1 MLAQL
6 RSARRRVGAFI
17 GGFEAGLSSRRL
29 KGFQPSRAHLNT
41 LIAAAGPDITARA
54 RWLIR
59 NNGYAANAI
68 ESWAGNVVGAGIKPS
83 SLIKDAKL
91 KAAVQE
97 LWLEWTDE
105 ADAEGFT
112 DLYGL
117 QRRAAREVFI
127 AGEVFFRFRP
137 RRPQDGL
144 TVPLQLQ
151 MLPSEMLPLNRNETG
166 PSGNVIRQGI
176 EFDAIG
182 RRVAY
187 HFLRRHPGDTPIPAL
202 PARSCGSPRARSC
215 TSLIR
220 STPDS
225 CGACRAGE
233 TVRIPAS
240 EIVHV
245 IDPVDAG
252 QLRGVSRFAAGIVKL
267 FLLDQYD
274 DAELDRKKVAAMHA
288 LFITTPAPDA
298 PLDAAEGRDENDER
312 TMDLQPGQ
320 ITMLEPGEEVQ
331 TSAPAD
337 VGQTYEPFQY
347 RTLLQVSAALG
358 VPYAYLSNDM
368 LKANYSNS
376 RLALLEFRRRI
387 EAYQH
392 AVIVWQLCRQVW
404 ARWMDT
410 AVMAG
415 ALQVADYETT
425 RRATLACAWLPPKW
439 DWVDPLKDAR
449 AEIEQID
456 AGLKSR
462 TQALAERGYDAEQVD
477 TEIAAD
483 KAREKSLGLVFGS
496 SSTAAAPAEGDQ
508 SSSRGGSLIARER
521 RRFRRGRCSLIEKS
535 LKPQ

>member
-1 MLAQL
+1 MLASLQ
-6 RSARRRVGAFI
+6 SFRRRVGAFI
-17 GGFEAGLSSRRL
+17 GGFEAGLANRRL

-54 RWLIR
+54 RWLVR

-83 SLIKDAKL
+83 SLIADATL
-91 KAAVQE
+91 KASVQK
-97 LWLEWTDE
+97 LWLDWTDE

-112 DLYGL
+112 DFYGL

-137 RRPQDGL
+137 RRLQDGL
-144 TVPLQLQ
+144 AVPLQLQ
-151 MLPSEMLPLNRNETG
+151 MLPSEMLALNRNEMM

-176 EFDAIG
+176 EFDKIG

-187 HFLRRHPGDTPIPAL
+187 HFLRRHPGDMTDPGI
-202 PARSCGSPRARSC
+202 
-215 TSLIR
+215 
-220 STPDS
+220 
-225 CGACRAGE
+225 AGE
-233 TVRIPAS
+233 TVRILSS
-240 EIVHV
+240 EIVHI

-252 QLRGVSRFAAGIVKL
+252 QLRGISRFAAGIVKL

-288 LFITTPAPDA
+288 LFITTPAPA
-298 PLDAAEGRDENDER
+298 EPLDAVEGRDVNNDR
-312 TMDLQPGQ
+312 TLDLQPGQ
-320 ITMLEPGEEVQ
+320 ITMLEPGEEIQ
-331 TSAPAD
+331 TSDPAD
-337 VGQTYEPFQY
+337 SGATYEPFQY

-387 EAYQH
+387 ETYQH
-392 AVIVWQLCRQVW
+392 AVMVWQFCRQVW

-415 ALQVADYETT
+415 ALDLSAYEK
-425 RRATLACAWLPPKW
+425 RRREYLACSWLPPKW
-439 DWVDPLKDAR
+439 DWVDPMKDAR

-462 TQALAERGYDAEQVD
+462 TQALAERGFDAEQVD
-477 TEIAAD
+477 AEIAAD
-483 KAREKSLGLVFGS
+483 REREKSLGLIF
-496 SSTAAAPAEGDQ
+496 AAASPSAPAPNEAAADPA
-508 SSSRGGSLIARER
+508 SN
-521 RRFRRGRCSLIEKS
+521 
-535 LKPQ
+535 

>member
-1 MLAQL
+1 
-6 RSARRRVGAFI
+6 VGAFI
-17 GGFEAGLSSRRL
+17 GGFEAGLANRRL

-54 RWLIR
+54 RWLVR

-83 SLIKDAKL
+83 SLIADSRL
-91 KAAVQE
+91 KAEVQK
-97 LWLEWTDE
+97 LWLAWTDE

-112 DLYGL
+112 DFYGL

-151 MLPSEMLPLNRNETG
+151 MLPAEMLPLNRNEILPG
-166 PSGNVIRQGI
+166 GNVIRQGI
-176 EFDAIG
+176 EFDQIG

-187 HFLRRHPGDTPIPAL
+187 HFLRRHPGDVTDPGV
-202 PARSCGSPRARSC
+202 S
-215 TSLIR
+215 
-220 STPDS
+220 
-225 CGACRAGE
+225 GE
-233 TVRIPAS
+233 TVRLPAS

-252 QLRGVSRFAAGIVKL
+252 QLRGVSKFAPGIVKL

-288 LFITTPAPDA
+288 LFITTPAPA
-298 PLDAAEGRDENDER
+298 EPLDAVEGRDENGER

-320 ITMLEPGEEVQ
+320 ITLLEPGEEVQ
-331 TSAPAD
+331 TSTPAD
-337 VGQTYEPFQY
+337 SGQTYEPFQY

-392 AVIVWQLCRQVW
+392 AVMVWQFCRQVW
-404 ARWMDT
+404 ARWMDMG
-410 AVMAG
+410 VMAG
-415 ALQVADYETT
+415 AIELPAYEK
-425 RRATLACAWLPPKW
+425 RRREYLGCDWLPPKW
-439 DWVDPLKDAR
+439 DWIDPLKDAR
-449 AEIEQID
+449 AEIEQIG

-462 TQALAERGYDAEQVD
+462 SQALAERGYDAEQVD
-477 TEIAAD
+477 AQIASD
-483 KAREKSLGLVFGS
+483 KKREEELGLTFS
-496 SSTAAAPAEGDQ
+496 SSAPAPAIEPTDQ
-508 SSSRGGSLIARER
+508 SQAG
-521 RRFRRGRCSLIEKS
+521 
-535 LKPQ
+535 

>member
-1 MLAQL
+1 MKHI
-6 RSARRRVGAFI
+6 RRRVGAFI
-17 GGFEAGLSSRRL
+17 GGFEAGLANRRL
-29 KGFQPSRAHLNT
+29 KGFQPTRAHLNT

-54 RWLIR
+54 RWLVR

-83 SLIKDAKL
+83 SLIKDPAL
-91 KAAVQE
+91 KASVQQ
-97 LWLEWTDE
+97 LWLDWTDE

-112 DLYGL
+112 DFYGL
-117 QRRAAREVFI
+117 ERRAAREVFI
-127 AGEVFFRFRP
+127 AGEVFFRFRS

-151 MLPSEMLPLNRNETG
+151 MIPSEMLPLNRNEVV
-166 PSGNVIRQGI
+166 PSGNVIRHGI

-187 HFLRRHPGDTPIPAL
+187 HFLRRHPGDVTDL
-202 PARSCGSPRARSC
+202 G
-215 TSLIR
+215 L
-220 STPDS
+220 
-225 CGACRAGE
+225 AGE
-233 TVRIPAS
+233 TVRVPAF
-240 EIVHV
+240 EVVHV

-288 LFITTPAPDA
+288 LFITTPAPA
-298 PLDAAEGRDENDER
+298 EPLDAVEGRDENDER
-312 TMDLQPGQ
+312 AIDLQPGQ

-376 RLALLEFRRRI
+376 RLALLEFRRRV

-392 AVIVWQLCRQVW
+392 AVVVWQLCRQVW

-410 AVMAG
+410 AVLAG
-415 ALQVADYETT
+415 ALTIVDYD
-425 RRATLACAWLPPKW
+425 RRRQYLACGWLPPKW

-477 TEIAAD
+477 DEIAAD
-483 KAREKSLGLVFGS
+483 KAREKRLGLTFGS
-496 SSTAAAPAEGDQ
+496 PAPIDPGKTARGSDASSNSEAA
-508 SSSRGGSLIARER
+508 
-521 RRFRRGRCSLIEKS
+521 
-535 LKPQ
+535 

>member
-1 MLAQL
+1 MLASLQ
-6 RSARRRVGAFI
+6 SFRRRVGAFI
-17 GGFEAGLSSRRL
+17 GGFEAGLANRRL

-54 RWLIR
+54 RWLVR

-83 SLIKDAKL
+83 SLIADAEL
-91 KAAVQE
+91 KAGVQK
-97 LWLEWTDE
+97 LWLDWTDE
-105 ADAEGFT
+105 ADAEGFN

-137 RRPQDGL
+137 RRSQDGL

-151 MLPSEMLPLNRNETG
+151 MIPSEMLPLNRNEVMTG
-166 PSGNVIRQGI
+166 GNVIRQGI
-176 EFDAIG
+176 EFDKIG

-187 HFLRRHPGDTPIPAL
+187 HFLRRHPGDVTDPGL
-202 PARSCGSPRARSC
+202 
-215 TSLIR
+215 
-220 STPDS
+220 
-225 CGACRAGE
+225 AGDI
-233 TVRIPAS
+233 VRIPAS
-240 EIVHV
+240 EIVHI

-252 QLRGVSRFAAGIVKL
+252 QLRGISRFAAGIVKL

-288 LFITTPAPDA
+288 LFITTPAPA
-298 PLDAAEGRDENDER
+298 EPLDAVEGRDENGER
-312 TMDLQPGQ
+312 TFDLQPGQ

-331 TSAPAD
+331 TSDPAD
-337 VGQTYEPFQY
+337 SGATYEPFQY

-392 AVIVWQLCRQVW
+392 AVMVWQFCRQVW
-404 ARWMDT
+404 ARWLDT

-415 ALQVADYETT
+415 AIDLPAYEK
-425 RRATLACAWLPPKW
+425 RRREYLACSWLPPKW

-449 AEIEQID
+449 AEIEQIE

-462 TQALAERGYDAEQVD
+462 SQALAERGFDAEQVD
-477 TEIAAD
+477 AEIAAD
-483 KAREKSLGLVFGS
+483 QAREKSLGLVFGNITQAASQPTASPEGNVSAS
-496 SSTAAAPAEGDQ
+496 SEAAA
-508 SSSRGGSLIARER
+508 
-521 RRFRRGRCSLIEKS
+521 
-535 LKPQ
+535 